1 MIERDDA
8 DKARLHARRGARSLT
23 VGGWGI
29 SRKLRLV
36 FGTLM
41 LVMVAA
47 GFVGSLFLGEID
59 RNLLQV
65 VEVEAVLERAVL
77 EMEINAGKTAVAVLD
92 YVRDPDPT
100 RLEAIEDAEADY
112 EQFAAEYQRLAET
125 DEERRLGLEAARF
138 YGEFKVLGNEI
149 VALADERQS
158 ALEAVQRIALEID
171 ELIDQN
177 LQKAIDMT
185 VPDGPKKLHAGHEM
199 EINVFE
205 AFAALEGYVLRPQPP
220 LRRVFED
227 AEADFERFHAMYR
240 ETGLSAQ
247 ETGWLDR
254 IDRDF
259 AEAVAAGAR
268 ILDITDEMNEKLETF
283 ERDLGFIDAI
293 LDDQIQP
300 LIHTETIRV
309 ATEAKASTI
318 TMNLVIVVLVAIAV
332 MVAGGLAWRLSRQIL
347 IPVRALVRGTEVVGE
362 GNLAHRIDI
371 DSKDEFG
378 DLAAGF
384 NRMVENIQRARRAV
398 EESRA
403 RLEHSVEERTAELK
417 ESAAHLDQAREQAE
431 LANRAKSEFLANM
444 SHELRT
450 PLNAIIGFSDMIR
463 GQTFGPVGSPKYVE
477 YVKDI
482 SESGTHLLALINDIL
497 DLSRIEVSKDEPR
510 EQVID
515 VVKAIGSCLN
525 LVRERAETAGVSLRS
540 EVANAPP
547 PLYADERKLKQILI
561 NLLSNATKF
570 TLAGGKVTIRAW
582 SRPDDGYVFQVSDTG
597 VGIALE
603 DIPKALAPFQQI
615 DSDLNRKY
623 EGTGL
628 GLPLTKSLVELHG
641 GSLDLQ
647 SEVGVGTTAT
657 VRFPAERI
665 VSVAADRHL
674 IAVAL
679 HSPGEIGEGRPAAT
693 RPVIAA
699 SSS

>member
-29 SRKLRLV
+29 SRKLRLG

-47 GFVGSLFLGEID
+47 GFVGLLFHGEID
-59 RNLLQV
+59 RKLLQV
-65 VEVEAVLERAVL
+65 VEVEAVLDRAVL
-77 EMEINAGKTAVAVLD
+77 EMEINAGETAVAVLG
-92 YVRDPDPT
+92 YVRDQDPT
-100 RLEAIEDAEADY
+100 HLEAIEDAEADY
-112 EQFAAEYQRLAET
+112 EQFAAEYQRLADT
-125 DEERRLGLEAARF
+125 DDERRLGLEAARF
-138 YGEFKVLGNEI
+138 YGEFTVLGIEI
-149 VALADERQS
+149 VALADQRQS
-158 ALEAVQRIALEID
+158 ALETVQRIALEID

-205 AFAALEGYVLRPQPP
+205 AFAALEGYVLRPHPS
-220 LRRVFED
+220 LRRKLEG

-259 AEAVAAGAR
+259 AEAAAAGGR

-300 LIHTETIRV
+300 
-309 ATEAKASTI
+309 EAKASTI
-318 TMNLVIVVLVAIAV
+318 TMSLVIVVLVAIAV

-347 IPVRALVRGTEVVGE
+347 IPVRALVRGAEVVGE

-384 NRMVENIQRARRAV
+384 NRMVEKIQRARRAV

-403 RLEHSVEERTAELK
+403 RLEQRVEERTAELK
-417 ESAAHLDQAREQAE
+417 ESAAHLDQARKQAE

-463 GQTFGPVGSPKYVE
+463 GQTFGPIGSPKYVE

-482 SESGTHLLALINDIL
+482 SDSGMHLLALINDIL

-641 GSLDLQ
+641 GSLNLQ

-674 IAVAL
+674 IAVGL